1 MMKTTMTIIAAAFF
15 ALGLAGCKEETKVP
29 EAPVVTETA
38 PVPTAPVPAP
48 AVEPAP

>member
-1 MMKTTMTIIAAAFF
+1 MKTTMTIIAAAIF
-15 ALGLAGCKEETKVP
+15 AMGLAGCKEEAKVP